1 MLNVG
6 ISSKIRLHTI
16 QEYTSFPPAF
26 QLTAMSDEPRKK
38 SLPKR
43 VLGQVSNLIL
53 TGALFLLPIAL
64 SLWLIFWLFTLIDG
78 TILQTLQLE
87 DADKETTNLP
97 FVIPGLGVALALAAI
112 TILGRLS
119 AGVLGRFFVT
129 TSERLVLSRLPVIR
143 NLYRTSKQITET
155 LLANGDKSLREVALL
170 RYPHRN
176 SWSLCFIARK
186 APYAISQHIGE
197 DAVGVF
203 VPATPNPTTGFLLFA
218 RRSQLEPLDMSTDEA
233 AKFLVSCGI
242 LQDETNNDSEHKK
255 HRPEGRIGT
264 WLRRHFFGG
273 LLVGVPVLFTL
284 WLCWKIA
291 SFLDGIAHGVLN
303 SVIPEDTM
311 SGTVP
316 GMGLLALLVLLLI
329 VGWMAHDWLGKKI
342 MAYLERFMPRV
353 PLVGGVYS
361 AFKMLVDNTF
371 SRQGKAFRRAVLF
384 SYPRSDLWGLGF
396 VTSDASTKITSR
408 TGTDLCNIFFPTTPN
423 PTTGFFL
430 MVPQED
436 VHPVSLSV
444 EEAFKLILSLGLS
457 EGN

>member
-1 MLNVG
+1 MND
-6 ISSKIRLHTI
+6 T
-16 QEYTSFPPAF
+16 
-26 QLTAMSDEPRKK
+26 PRQK

-43 VLGQVSNLIL
+43 LLGQVSNLIL
-53 TGALFLLPIAL
+53 TGALILLPMAL
-64 SLWLIFWLFTLIDG
+64 SVWLIFWLFTLIDS
-78 TILQTLQLE
+78 TILQTLNLE
-87 DADKETTNLP
+87 NTDDTESNLP

-112 TILGRLS
+112 TLLGKLS
-119 AGVLGRFFVT
+119 TGVLGRLFVT
-129 TSERLVLSRLPVIR
+129 VSERLIWSRLPIVR

-155 LLANGDKSLREVALL
+155 LLTNGDRSLREVALL
-170 RYPHRN
+170 RYPHRD
-176 SWSLCFIARK
+176 SWSLGFVARAAPKAIAD
-186 APYAISQHIGE
+186 HIGT
-197 DAVGVF
+197 DSVGVF

-218 RRSQLEPLDMSTDEA
+218 RRDQLEPLDMSTDEA

-242 LQDETNNDSEHKK
+242 LQDPTDNNSTDKK
-255 HRPEGRIGT
+255 PQAEGRIGT

-291 SFLDGIAHGVLN
+291 SFLDNIAHSTLN
-303 SVIPEDTM
+303 SVMPEDTM
-311 SGTVP
+311 SGTIP
-316 GMGLLALLVLLLI
+316 GMGLLALLILLLI
-329 VGWMAHDWLGKKI
+329 IGWMTHDWLGKKI
-342 MAYLERFMPRV
+342 IAYLEHFMPRL
-353 PLVGGVYS
+353 PLLGGIYS
-361 AFKMLVDNTF
+361 AFKLLVDNTF

-396 VTSDASTKITSR
+396 ITSDASTKITAR
-408 TGTDLCNIFFPTTPN
+408 TGKNLCNIFFPTTPN

-436 VHPVSLSV
+436 VHPVALSV